1 MTQAKKNP
9 FREWP
14 VHEHQIRE
22 HKIVDTGQKAF
33 HVNLDSTKYGTFA
46 EIGAGQEVAR
56 WFFRVGGAAG
66 TVAKTI
72 SAYDKAVSD
81 AIYGPT
87 ERYVSR
93 LRLQQMMDYEYNLL
107 NERLDASRGAETCFF
122 VFANTV
128 AARSFTRRED
138 SNGWLGIKFQT
149 QPRAEPSQVMIHVRL
164 LDEENLREQEA
175 LGTIGVNLIF
185 GALFHFENPSYLI
198 TSLLDQLT
206 KSRIEVDMIK
216 FSGPGFAKVDNR
228 IMSLQL
234 VEQGLTE
241 AVMFTVDGE
250 VVQPSEVLYKKPVLV
265 ERGTF
270 RPVNNLHVDMLE
282 CARRQFFADAPDNQD
297 AVVLMEIT
305 MRNLL
310 QDVKVQPA
318 DFLARVDTLSTIGK
332 TVMITSHGEFFRMVE
347 YLRRATENMIGIAVG
362 MPTLQELLDARY
374 YAALPGGLL
383 EAIGRLFSG
392 PVKLYVYPRKL
403 AERDTIITTENMP
416 VPDNLRHLLAHL
428 RTNHLVEDLQGVNT
442 NTLDIHYS
450 ELLKKIRTGDPA
462 WETMVPGS
470 VREIV
475 KSRNYFGYGGGNKE

>member
-1 MTQAKKNP
+1 MTQPNSTLKPQWSASSDHP
-9 FREWP
+9 T
-14 VHEHQIRE
+14 
-22 HKIVDTGQKAF
+22 DTGQKAF
-33 HVNLDSTKYGTFA
+33 QINIDATKYGTFA

-81 AIYGPT
+81 AIYGPA

-93 LRLQQMMDYEYNLL
+93 SRLQQMLDYEYNLL
-107 NERLDASRGAETCFF
+107 IERLDATRGAETCFF

-128 AARSFTRRED
+128 AARSFTRRAD

-175 LGTIGVNLIF
+175 LGTIGVNLIY
-185 GALFHFENPSYLI
+185 GALFHFEKPQYLI

-206 KSRIEVDMIK
+206 KSRIDVDMIK

-228 IMSLQL
+228 LMSLQL

-282 CARRQFFADAPDNQD
+282 CARRQFFAESPDNQN

-305 MRNLL
+305 MHNLL
-310 QDVKVQPA
+310 QSVKVQPA

-332 TVMITSHGEFFRMVE
+332 TVLITSHGEFFRMIE

-362 MPTLQELLDARY
+362 MPTLQELIDARY

-383 EAIGRLFSG
+383 EAIGRLFAG
-392 PVKLYVYPRKL
+392 PVRLYVYPRQDKESG
-403 AERDTIITTENMP
+403 AVVTTETMP
-416 VPDNLRHLLAHL
+416 VPDNLKHLVAHL
-428 RTNHLVEDLQGVNT
+428 RTNRLVEDLQGVNT
-442 NTLDIHYS
+442 HNLGIHYS
-450 ELLKKIRTGDPA
+450 ELLKKIRTGDPT
-462 WETMVPGS
+462 WETMVPAS
-470 VREIV
+470 VAEMI
-475 KSRNYFGYGGGNKE
+475 KSRHYFGHGGGNDE

>member
-1 MTQAKKNP
+1 VP
-9 FREWP
+9 D
-14 VHEHQIRE
+14 HQIT
-22 HKIVDTGQKAF
+22 DTGQKAF
-33 HVNLDSTKYGTFA
+33 QINLDSTKYGTFA

-107 NERLDASRGAETCFF
+107 KERLDAARGAETCFF

-138 SNGWLGIKFQT
+138 SNGWLGIKFQAR
-149 QPRAEPSQVMIHVRL
+149 PRMEPSQVMIHVRL

-175 LGTIGVNLIF
+175 LGTIGVNLVY
-185 GALFHFENPSYLI
+185 GALVHFENPRYLI

-216 FSGPGFAKVDNR
+216 FSGPGFAEVDNR
-228 IMSLQL
+228 LMSLQL

-282 CARRQFFADAPDNQD
+282 CAQRQFLADSPDHQD

-310 QDVKVQPA
+310 QSVKAQPA

-332 TVMITSHGEFFRMVE
+332 TVLITSHGEFYRMVE
-347 YLRRATENMIGIAVG
+347 YLRRATKDAIGIAMG

-374 YAALPGGLL
+374 YSALPGGLL
-383 EAIGRLFSG
+383 EAVGRLFSG
-392 PVKLYVYPRKL
+392 PVKLYVYPRKT
-403 AERDTIITTENMP
+403 AEHDQLITTENIP
-416 VPDNLRHLLAHL
+416 VPDTLKHLLAHL
-428 RTNHLVEDLQGVNT
+428 RHNHLVEDLRGINT
-442 NTLDIHYS
+442 GNLDIRYS
-450 ELLKKIRTGDPA
+450 DLLKSIRSGDPA
-462 WETMVPGS
+462 WETMVPPS

-475 KSRNYFGYGGGNKE
+475 KSRNYFGYGGGNEE

>member
-1 MTQAKKNP
+1 MQPKIHP
-9 FREWP
+9 IREWP
-14 VHEHQIRE
+14 VDDQQI
-22 HKIVDTGQKAF
+22 KDTGQKAF
-33 HVNLDSTKYGTFA
+33 QINLDATKYGTFA

-72 SAYDKAVSD
+72 SAYDKTVSD

-93 LRLQQMMDYEYNLL
+93 MRLQQMLDYEFNLL
-107 NERLDASRGAETCFF
+107 KERLDVARGANTCFF

-128 AARSFTRRED
+128 AARSFSRRDD

-149 QPRAEPSQVMIHVRL
+149 QPRGEPSQVMIHVRL
-164 LDEENLREQEA
+164 LDEENQREQEA
-175 LGTIGVNLIF
+175 LGIIGVNLIY
-185 GALFHFENPSYLI
+185 GALVHFENPRFLI
-198 TSLLDQLT
+198 TSLIDQLS

-228 IMSLQL
+228 LMSLQL

-265 ERGTF
+265 ERGSF

-282 CARRQFFADAPDNQD
+282 CARRQFMADCPDNQE

-305 MRNLL
+305 MHNLL
-310 QDVKVQPA
+310 QNVNVQPA
-318 DFLARVDTLSTIGK
+318 DFLARVDSLSTIGK
-332 TVMITSHGEFFRMVE
+332 TVMITSHGEFYHVIE
-347 YLRRATENMIGIAVG
+347 YLRQATSNRIGLAVG
-362 MPTLQELLDARY
+362 MPTLQELVDARY
-374 YAALPGGLL
+374 YSTLPGGIL
-383 EAIGRLFSG
+383 EALGRLFSG

-403 AERDTIITTENMP
+403 PGQDKLITTENMP
-416 VPDNLRHLLAHL
+416 IPDNEKDLLAHL
-428 RTNHLVEDLQGVNT
+428 RHNHLVADLQGINP
-442 NTLDIHYS
+442 NYLSMSYS
-450 ELLKKIRTGDPA
+450 DLLKKIRCGDPV
-462 WETMVPGS
+462 WETMVPPA
-470 VREIV
+470 VRDII
-475 KSRNYFGYGGGNKE
+475 KSRNYFGFGGGNDE

>member
-1 MTQAKKNP
+1 MIGAKNNP
-9 FREWP
+9 IREWP
-14 VHEHQIRE
+14 THDHQIT
-22 HKIVDTGQKAF
+22 DTGQKAF
-33 HVNLDSTKYGTFA
+33 QINLDATKYGTFA

-72 SAYDKAVSD
+72 SAYDKTVSD
-81 AIYGPT
+81 AIYGPS

-107 NERLDASRGAETCFF
+107 RERLDASRGAETCFF

-128 AARSFTRRED
+128 AARSYTRRDD

-175 LGTIGVNLIF
+175 LGAIGVNLIY
-185 GALFHFENPSYLI
+185 GALFYFENPSYLI
-198 TSLLDQLT
+198 SSLLEQLT

-228 IMSLQL
+228 LMSLQL

-250 VVQPSEVLYKKPVLV
+250 VVQPSEALYKKPVLV

-282 CARRQFFADAPDNQD
+282 CARRQFFAETPDNQD

-310 QDVKVQPA
+310 QNVKVQPA

-332 TVMITSHGEFFRMVE
+332 TVLITSHGEFYHMVE
-347 YLRRATENMIGIAVG
+347 YLRRATKNAIGIAVG
-362 MPTLQELLDARY
+362 MPTLQEMNDPRY
-374 YAALPGGLL
+374 YTSLPGGLL
-383 EAIGRLFSG
+383 EALGRLFAG
-392 PVKLYVYPRKL
+392 PVKLYVYPRKVGEHNKL
-403 AERDTIITTENMP
+403 ITTENIP
-416 VPDNLRHLLAHL
+416 VPDNMKHLLAHL
-428 RTNHLVEDLQGVNT
+428 RTNRLIEDLQGINVSN
-442 NTLDIHYS
+442 LDIRYS
-450 ELLKKIRTGDPA
+450 DLIKKIRAGDPT
-462 WETMVPGS
+462 WETMVPSS
-470 VREIV
+470 VRDII
-475 KSRNYFGYGGGNKE
+475 KSRNYFGFGGGNEE